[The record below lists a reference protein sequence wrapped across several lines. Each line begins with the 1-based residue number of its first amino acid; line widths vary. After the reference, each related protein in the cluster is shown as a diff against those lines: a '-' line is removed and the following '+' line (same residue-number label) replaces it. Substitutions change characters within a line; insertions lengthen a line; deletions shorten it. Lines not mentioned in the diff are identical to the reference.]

1 MLRFIAQHRR
11 CFGISLDKGLM
22 IFLCLVSTRT
32 LSHSFC
38 SAFIVPQRP
47 FSTSTFSSSKHNI
60 ESKASDSILDR
71 SQLEK
76 LTVKEL
82 KNKIKELDTNVK
94 ISQLKL
100 KSDIIDFLI
109 HQYNDTDTDK
119 ETRSPIDMI
128 ENDTVN
134 VKQKK
139 KNSRSM
145 PPLDSP
151 PDHVNESK
159 TSTNNPLSPKDMIFQ
174 KVYNRYPPLKD
185 LQLAIDGH
193 DDVDEDALSIH
204 MHPNFYKSFTGLGDN
219 DIRQKYHPIMQG
231 LTSSDLDIVTV
242 GTASCVP
249 GVTRGVSCTA
259 LRLQWRRR
267 GEDVQSNKEPVTGG
281 IWIFDCGESTQ
292 VSLYIRRSIIMI
304 IFGNEETLMLAPDR
318 ELRLHGDAHLAPV
331 QRRSGLNQHG

>member
-1 MLRFIAQHRR
+1 MLRILAQHMR
-11 CFGISLDKGLM
+11 CCRMSLKKGFM
-22 IFLCLVSTRT
+22 IFLCLVSTGT
-32 LSHSFC
+32 LSLSFC

-47 FSTSTFSSSKHNI
+47 FSTSTFRSSKHSI
-60 ESKASDSILDR
+60 ESKASGSIIDR

-109 HQYNDTDTDK
+109 DQYNDTDSNK
-119 ETRSPIDMI
+119 ETRSSI
-128 ENDTVN
+128 EIIEHDTVN
-134 VKQKK
+134 LQQKK
-139 KNSRSM
+139 KSARSM
-145 PPLDSP
+145 PPLDPP
-151 PDHVNESK
+151 PDHMNESK
-159 TSTNNPLSPKDMIFQ
+159 TSTNNPSSPKDIIFQ

-292 VSLYIRRSIIMI
+292 VSLYI
-304 IFGNEETLMLAPDR
+304 
-318 ELRLHGDAHLAPV
+318 
-331 QRRSGLNQHG
+331 